1 MGNKA
6 VFIKERKEKM
16 ELPLPETFSFTVWVT
31 ALTMYALQLDASY
44 IPRKQFGLLSYTN
57 HVT

>member
-6 VFIKERKEKM
+6 VFIKERKEKT

-31 ALTMYALQLDASY
+31 ALTMYALQLDATALENNLVY
-44 IPRKQFGLLSYTN
+44 
-57 HVT
+57 